1 MSRFGTSLVL
11 VGTMLLT
18 GCMVV
23 GRLDDFEYDRDA
35 SHENGTFVPP
45 SYIARQ
51 SHNVYLPFVWLF
63 VDQLPHDLAILKFDH
78 TYTQT
83 SNGFETIVIES
94 LQIERAG
101 EPPVDLISST
111 EPLEKRTHKIPRGKE
126 QIGENA
132 RILFKGAITS
142 REPFTILMRGYA
154 IDKQGQPHPFEDRKV
169 YQFKESRWTWGP
181 HGA

>member
-63 VDQLPHDLAILKFDH
+63 VDQLPHDLHRVTAD
-78 TYTQT
+78 
-83 SNGFETIVIES
+83 
-94 LQIERAG
+94 RARW
-101 EPPVDLISST
+101 
-111 EPLEKRTHKIPRGKE
+111 RT
-126 QIGENA
+126 A
-132 RILFKGAITS
+132 S
-142 REPFTILMRGYA
+142 
-154 IDKQGQPHPFEDRKV
+154 
-169 YQFKESRWTWGP
+169 
-181 HGA
+181 